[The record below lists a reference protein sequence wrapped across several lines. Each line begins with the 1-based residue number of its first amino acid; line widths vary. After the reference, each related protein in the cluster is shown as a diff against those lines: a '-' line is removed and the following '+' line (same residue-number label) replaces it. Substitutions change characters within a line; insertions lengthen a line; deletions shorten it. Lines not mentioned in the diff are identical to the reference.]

1 MSYRISTARGSS
13 RFRSGGFTLIEL
25 MVTIAIVA
33 IISSVAIP
41 AYTDY
46 VRRGQLPE
54 SFTQLSDY
62 RIKMEQ
68 YYQDNRNYG
77 TAACADIAAGP
88 TWANF
93 SPTNKKYFNY
103 ACALPVTVP
112 VGQQYTITATG
123 SAGAAVG
130 HVYTVNQSGTQT
142 TTSFKGSAVAK
153 TCWAA
158 KGDEC

>member
-1 MSYRISTARGSS
+1 MPHPNTAPKPSHRS
-13 RFRSGGFTLIEL
+13 RGFTLIEL
-25 MVTIAIVA
+25 MVTIAIIA

-54 SFTQLSDY
+54 AFTQLSDY

-77 TAACADIAAGP
+77 AAACADIAAGP
-88 TWANF
+88 SWATF

-103 ACALPVTVP
+103 GCALPVTVP
-112 VGQQYTITATG
+112 AGQQYTITATG
-123 SAGAAVG
+123 STAAAVG
-130 HVYTVNQSGTQT
+130 HIYTVNQSGAQT
-142 TTSFKGSAVAK
+142 TTKFKNATVAK
-153 TCWAA
+153 TCWVS